1 MKNRNLAMLT
11 DLYELTMMQGYFKQK
26 SKEIVVFDMF
36 YRKNPSGSG
45 FSIACG
51 LEQVIEYIKN
61 CFPKNLYAIISK
73 AVSIIRFATE
83 SSILNKFFKSNK
95 SPNTP
100 PSVILF

>member
-1 MKNRNLAMLT
+1 MSITKTRPEVLAPAGT
-11 DLYELTMMQGYFKQK
+11 
-26 SKEIVVFDMF
+26 
-36 YRKNPSGSG
+36 
-45 FSIACG
+45 
-51 LEQVIEYIKN
+51 LEKLKVAIIEYIKN